1 MTLPIKPQKA
11 RRIHLAN
18 EGIGKSVTKPHSID
32 VSSRGDTVWVT
43 AHDGSCVGRFSK
55 RFGIDVHRTV
65 TEQLE
70 GADQCL
76 HCTHEPSGE
85 AEWKAF
91 REAVLQHHGIDVP
104 VDVIDF

>member
-43 AHDGSCVGRFSK
+43 AHDG
-55 RFGIDVHRTV
+55 
-65 TEQLE
+65 
-70 GADQCL
+70 
-76 HCTHEPSGE
+76 
-85 AEWKAF
+85 
-91 REAVLQHHGIDVP
+91 
-104 VDVIDF
+104 